1 MSAQGL
7 SAAKKRRGGGAGRGE
22 FGGAVGGPVN
32 AKVGETPQPSQGQR
46 PPNRM
51 TTQDAIYLLNTRIM
65 SLETML
71 KNNLQQVETKFGEHD
86 TYIADNIP
94 DINLMNQAFSDINS
108 RLIELESLG
117 TRLSTVESKLD
128 IKPTKRS
135 LKSLTKSSPSTQV
148 VEDPPSK
155 GISFSINED

>member
-7 SAAKKRRGGGAGRGE
+7 SAAKKRRGGGVRGE
-22 FGGAVGGPVN
+22 FGGAASAPVN
-32 AKVGETPQPSQGQR
+32 AKVGGGPQMSKGQVA
-46 PPNRM
+46 PNRM

-86 TYIADNIP
+86 SYIADNIP

-117 TRLSTVESKLD
+117 TRLSTIESKLD
-128 IKPTKRS
+128 IKPTKHSQKTSAGSSRS
-135 LKSLTKSSPSTQV
+135 TEV
-148 VEDPPSK
+148 VEESSSK

>member
-7 SAAKKRRGGGAGRGE
+7 SAAKKRRGVGASGGE
-22 FGGAVGGPVN
+22 FGGSGGTPVN
-32 AKVGETPQPSQGQR
+32 AKVGGGPPQPRAGTAPSEY
-46 PPNRM
+46 RM
-51 TTQDAIYLLNTRIM
+51 STQDAIYLLNTRIM

-117 TRLSTVESKLD
+117 SRLSAVESKLD
-128 IKPTKRS
+128 IKPKKS
-135 LKSLTKSSPSTQV
+135 KKLPQKPLKWLRRLHP
-148 VEDPPSK
+148 K
-155 GISFSINED
+155 GFRFPLMKA

>member
-7 SAAKKRRGGGAGRGE
+7 SAAKKRRGVGGSGGE
-22 FGGAVGGPVN
+22 FGGSGAAPAN
-32 AKVGETPQPSQGQR
+32 AKVGGRPQPQPSAGQR

-51 TTQDAIYLLNTRIM
+51 STQDAIYLLNTRIM

-71 KNNLQQVETKFGEHD
+71 RNNLQQVETKFGEHD

-117 TRLSTVESKLD
+117 TRLSAVESKLD
-128 IKPTKRS
+128 IKPKKNKKKET
-135 LKSLTKSSPSTQV
+135 TEV
-148 VEDPPSK
+148 VEAPPSK
-155 GISFSINED
+155 GISFSINEA